1 MHRLL
6 IALSLALTGAVAT
19 ASEPS
24 PDADADLAVDES
36 AASTPASDAADGANG
51 ANGANGEDGAVSADA
66 EEGSGGFVDLTDDTV
81 LSADPT
87 RPQVEIYLPVTRRR
101 HGPLFPSA
109 IDGTAPRPPAPR

>member
-24 PDADADLAVDES
+24 PDADADLTVDES
-36 AASTPASDAADGANG
+36 AASTPASDTEGANG
-51 ANGANGEDGAVSADA
+51 ANGANGEDDAVTAGA

>member
-6 IALSLALTGAVAT
+6 IALTLALTGAVAT

-36 AASTPASDAADGANG
+36 AASTPASDTEG
-51 ANGANGEDGAVSADA
+51 ANGANGEDDAVNAGA